1 MAPRQAIQAGGK
13 AASINAKSAL
23 QGVQPTAKRTLAFP
37 RISVYLVLWSVSL
50 AEKMKI
56 SLEGGKT
63 FEIELEPGAAL
74 RESLGEEFT
83 LQKHTCGGHGRC
95 GSCIA
100 LIESGLEDL
109 QPPSEAE
116 SRILRILK
124 ADPSQRL
131 MCQARGK
138 E

>member
-1 MAPRQAIQAGGK
+1 MF
-13 AASINAKSAL
+13 
-23 QGVQPTAKRTLAFP
+23 KRAVADRNGSTLIKYELVVS
-37 RISVYLVLWSVSL
+37 ISVYLDKMVCVFGG
-50 AEKMKI
+50 KMKI
-56 SLEGGKT
+56 SLDGDKT

-74 RESLGEEFT
+74 RERLGEKFT
-83 LQKHTCGGHGRC
+83 PQKHTCGGHGRC

-131 MCQARGK
+131 ICQARAKG
-138 E
+138 

>member
-1 MAPRQAIQAGGK
+1 
-13 AASINAKSAL
+13 
-23 QGVQPTAKRTLAFP
+23 
-37 RISVYLVLWSVSL
+37 VSL
-50 AEKMKI
+50 VEKMKI
-56 SLEGGKT
+56 NVEGGEI

-74 RESLGEEFT
+74 RGHLADKLAG
-83 LQKHTCGGHGRC
+83 QNHTCGGHGRC

-100 LIESGLEDL
+100 LIESGLEEL

-131 MCQARGK
+131 ICQAK
-138 E
+138 AKS